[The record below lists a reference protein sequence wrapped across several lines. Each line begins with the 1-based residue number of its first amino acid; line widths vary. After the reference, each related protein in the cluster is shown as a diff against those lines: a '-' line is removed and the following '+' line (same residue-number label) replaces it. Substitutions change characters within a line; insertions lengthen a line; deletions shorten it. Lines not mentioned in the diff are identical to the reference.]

1 MLGKNVALYLGF
13 IDIAKAYDSIHQ
25 STLWKILATIG
36 IPPKLLAVFQAL
48 YSRNNCRVKFGN
60 KFSKKFKV
68 IEGLKQG
75 CPAACIL
82 FNIFFAI
89 VIGVIKQQLYTQGIE
104 LKFRYDGDIFN
115 LQRLYAKTKIEKKMS
130 LDFC

>member
-1 MLGKNVALYLGF
+1 M
-13 IDIAKAYDSIHQ
+13 
-25 STLWKILATIG
+25 
-36 IPPKLLAVFQAL
+36 
-48 YSRNNCRVKFGN
+48 
-60 KFSKKFKV
+60 

-115 LQRLYAKTKIEKKMS
+115 LQRLYAKTKIEKTMLLEMLFADDAAVCVTTEEELQVILNTFFQVFKQFGLQMAIKKN
-130 LDFC
+130 